1 MLFNIFHNA
10 FNMLIEVA
18 LNLLSDISDI
28 CIIYQSDSHDG
39 YSFHIDFLLACL
51 YSLSFFW

>member
-1 MLFNIFHNA
+1 
-10 FNMLIEVA
+10 MLIEVA

-39 YSFHIDFLLACL
+39 YSFHIAFSSCLSVFPLIFLVKARHVT
-51 YSLSFFW
+51 